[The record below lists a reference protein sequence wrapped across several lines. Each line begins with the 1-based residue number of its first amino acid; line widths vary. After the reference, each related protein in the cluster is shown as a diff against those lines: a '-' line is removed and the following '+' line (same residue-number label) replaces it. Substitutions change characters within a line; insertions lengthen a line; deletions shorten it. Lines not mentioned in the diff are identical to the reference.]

1 MAISAA
7 IYNIMILGS
16 LSLLLSVL
24 LQGGAAVGQGMKE
37 WQGHYNFFY
46 HNAKPDS

>member
-7 IYNIMILGS
+7 MYMILGS

-24 LQGGAAVGQGMKE
+24 PQGGAAVGQGMKE
-37 WQGHYNFFY
+37 WQGQ
-46 HNAKPDS
+46 HNLLP

>member
-7 IYNIMILGS
+7 IYIMILGS
-16 LSLLLSVL
+16 LSLLSVL

-37 WQGHYNFFY
+37 WQGQ
-46 HNAKPDS
+46 HNLLP